1 MSAILLLLF
10 ANNKNSVFWVSFA
23 FLELSFAVAA
33 VITLLL
39 AGDSKF
45 SFPFELSLITFSYLY
60 IAIVVA
66 IDLLFG
72 WIFKVYLII
81 YICIH
86 LAVLSAFL
94 IIGILMFLSKRS
106 IAKQNE
112 TAYASSYEQQ
122 ILLGEADRLKSM
134 VRKLPDSVQ
143 HDAGL
148 QLEILGEAIRYS
160 DLSPESSV
168 LDIDNRIRSKV
179 FSMACEIDNLIDIQ
193 SEDITALIA
202 AVSDIRQLI
211 EARNLQIRNEKTG
224 I

>member
-1 MSAILLLLF
+1 
-10 ANNKNSVFWVSFA
+10 
-23 FLELSFAVAA
+23 
-33 VITLLL
+33 
-39 AGDSKF
+39 
-45 SFPFELSLITFSYLY
+45 
-60 IAIVVA
+60 
-66 IDLLFG
+66 
-72 WIFKVYLII
+72 
-81 YICIH
+81 
-86 LAVLSAFL
+86 
-94 IIGILMFLSKRS
+94 
-106 IAKQNE
+106 
-112 TAYASSYEQQ
+112 
-122 ILLGEADRLKSM
+122 M

-148 QLEILGEAIRYS
+148 QLEILGEEIRYS

>member
-1 MSAILLLLF
+1 
-10 ANNKNSVFWVSFA
+10 
-23 FLELSFAVAA
+23 
-33 VITLLL
+33 
-39 AGDSKF
+39 
-45 SFPFELSLITFSYLY
+45 
-60 IAIVVA
+60 
-66 IDLLFG
+66 
-72 WIFKVYLII
+72 
-81 YICIH
+81 
-86 LAVLSAFL
+86 
-94 IIGILMFLSKRS
+94 MFLSKRS